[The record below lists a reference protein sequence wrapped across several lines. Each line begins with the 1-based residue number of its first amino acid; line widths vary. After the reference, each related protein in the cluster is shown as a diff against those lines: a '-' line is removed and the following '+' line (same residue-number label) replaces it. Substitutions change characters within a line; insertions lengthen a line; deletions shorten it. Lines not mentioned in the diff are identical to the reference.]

1 MKHDNINSA
10 IPTKERITKGTHIQ
24 EAYANDAY
32 VKEAYVKEAY
42 VDEQYIEKVQHGTPD
57 FPLQVHYTKN
67 LKSFSLYAHLHK
79 EFEFL
84 VLTKGCG
91 YFEINGTR
99 HYLKEGD
106 GIFVNSYQLHLAN
119 NPEEQ
124 DCEFFS
130 IVFSPDLISIL
141 PGSLVASKYVYPII
155 NGYVSFGQHLS
166 LYILWQAELLNKLHA
181 IEKLYSDH
189 AAGFELKILSELMSI
204 WHMAISHAVKLT
216 PESVRRN
223 EFMQKAMEY
232 IATNFGEPIT
242 AHDVAAHVGIC
253 TDHLCRVF
261 QTTIGLTTSDYLT
274 KYRIR
279 KSCELLTSTALPITE
294 IAYACGFQGTSYFN
308 RSFKKICNST
318 PFKFRKDTTASIT
331 YVHESANDMK

>member
-1 MKHDNINSA
+1 MEHKH
-10 IPTKERITKGTHIQ
+10 ITKTAPSK
-24 EAYANDAY
+24 EAYVKESYAKEAYVQKVY

-42 VDEQYIEKVQHGTPD
+42 VDEQYVEKVPHGTPD
-57 FPLQVHYTKN
+57 FPLQIHYTTN
-67 LKSFSLYAHLHK
+67 LKSLSLYAHLHK

-130 IVFSPDLISIL
+130 IVFSPDLISTL

-166 LYILWQAELLNKLHA
+166 LNNPWQAALLNKLHD
-181 IEKLYSDH
+181 IEKLYSAH
-189 AAGFELKILSELMSI
+189 AAGFELKIISELMGI

-242 AHDVAAHVGIC
+242 AHNVADHVGIC

-261 QTTIGLTTSDYLT
+261 QTTIGLTTSEYLT
-274 KYRIR
+274 KYRIK

-318 PFKFRKDTTASIT
+318 PFKFRKDNTTSIV
-331 YVHESANDMK
+331 YADDRANDMK